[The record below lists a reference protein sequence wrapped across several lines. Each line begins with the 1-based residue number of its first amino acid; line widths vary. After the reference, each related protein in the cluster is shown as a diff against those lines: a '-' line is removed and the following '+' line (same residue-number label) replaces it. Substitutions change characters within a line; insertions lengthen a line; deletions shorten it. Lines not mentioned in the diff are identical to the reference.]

1 MNEVAASLIYVY
13 TKESLYKDEIE
24 KYDEVFIAY
33 YIIRLQMKKKIYL
46 CNLIHGNLQ
55 KLIYIHYLQL

>member
-24 KYDEVFIAY
+24 KYDEVLNS
-33 YIIRLQMKKKIYL
+33 IIY
-46 CNLIHGNLQ
+46 N
-55 KLIYIHYLQL
+55 

>member
-24 KYDEVFIAY
+24 KYDEVLY
-33 YIIRLQMKKKIYL
+33 SY
-46 CNLIHGNLQ
+46 
-55 KLIYIHYLQL
+55 IYIGYRWRKRYTYVI